1 MLFFIRESASA
12 SQVESIIGTWCMAA
26 QDIDRQ
32 VSEAASKSWNST
44 VTTTVDAQSKHQLGL
59 EGELLGSLMGFIQK
73 AALDPLGVY
82 AYLNPAPPVAPH
94 PPAHRKSGT
103 RPAPA
108 PARQEADQ
116 SPRAKS
122 DEVEESDQDKKARI
136 RYGAIGAI
144 RCVIGNV
151 PAISLKIPTNAH
163 VESSSDSYTSMSFIL
178 LNPAL
183 WSTLC
188 SADNC
193 PFAELE
199 SFGYAQPIVRKSAWA
214 LLQSTLRLPRG
225 KDEGLGNVHI
235 F

>member
-1 MLFFIRESASA
+1 
-12 SQVESIIGTWCMAA
+12 MAA

-32 VSEAASKSWNST
+32 VSEAASKSWNSA

-59 EGELLGSLMGFIQK
+59 EGELLGSLITFIQN
-73 AALDPLGVY
+73 ATLDPLRVY
-82 AYLNPAPPVAPH
+82 AYLNPAPPVAP
-94 PPAHRKSGT
+94 PPPVHRKSGT
-103 RPAPA
+103 RPTPA
-108 PARQEADQ
+108 PARQEVDQ

-122 DEVEESDQDKKARI
+122 DEVEESDQDKEARI

-144 RCVIGNV
+144 RWVIGNV
-151 PAISLKIPTNAH
+151 PAISSKISTNAH
-163 VESSSDSYTSMSFIL
+163 VESSSDSYKSMPSIL
-178 LNPAL
+178 PNPAL
-183 WSTLC
+183 WSALC

-199 SFGYAQPIVRKSAWA
+199 SLGYAQPIVRKSAWV

-225 KDEGLGNVHI
+225 MGEGFGNVHI

>member
-1 MLFFIRESASA
+1 
-12 SQVESIIGTWCMAA
+12 MAA

-32 VSEAASKSWNST
+32 VSEAASKSWNSA
-44 VTTTVDAQSKHQLGL
+44 VTTIVDAQSKHQLRL
-59 EGELLGSLMGFIQK
+59 QGELLGSLISFIQN

-82 AYLNPAPPVAPH
+82 AYLTPAPPVAP
-94 PPAHRKSGT
+94 PPPVHRKSGT
-103 RPAPA
+103 RPTPA
-108 PARQEADQ
+108 PARQEAEQ

-144 RCVIGNV
+144 RWVIGNA
-151 PAISLKIPTNAH
+151 PTILPKISTNAH
-163 VESSSDSYTSMSFIL
+163 VESSLDSYKSMSSIL
-178 LNPAL
+178 SNPAL
-183 WSTLC
+183 WSALC

-225 KDEGLGNVHI
+225 KDEGLGIVHI